1 MAAFAANDSFAACL
15 PTNTRPDKR
24 DANMWAVALVDSLSQ
39 AELSLQRD
47 VPDKPVRSFE
57 EVIEQITTQLTAAKL
72 AKDDLACAATVIR
85 PFAESDNE
93 MLQAPSMVL
102 ESIYL
107 VPAGLHN
114 ERIEKIQDAMTGK
127 TGVDLKW
134 ASDLAARFQKMWET
148 LGQTVAVS
156 MQALVQDQPAG
167 ILKLNE
173 PQRLELIRK
182 IETTFGKDSSDEAS
196 AKDSMPRFSAAL
208 IRQFLMQW
216 KGRR

>member
-1 MAAFAANDSFAACL
+1 MATFAANDSFAACL

-85 PFAESDNE
+85 PFAESDNK

-107 VPAGLHN
+107 VLAGFRRTPRCRRYTGRKKQTLSESSRAA
-114 ERIEKIQDAMTGK
+114 ERFYE
-127 TGVDLKW
+127 
-134 ASDLAARFQKMWET
+134 
-148 LGQTVAVS
+148 
-156 MQALVQDQPAG
+156 
-167 ILKLNE
+167 
-173 PQRLELIRK
+173 
-182 IETTFGKDSSDEAS
+182 
-196 AKDSMPRFSAAL
+196 
-208 IRQFLMQW
+208 
-216 KGRR
+216 